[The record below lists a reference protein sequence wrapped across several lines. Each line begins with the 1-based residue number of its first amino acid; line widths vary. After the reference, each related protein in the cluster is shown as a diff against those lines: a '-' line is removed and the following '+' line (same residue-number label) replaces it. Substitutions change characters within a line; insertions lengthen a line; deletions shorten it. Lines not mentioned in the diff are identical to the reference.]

1 VVIFIHPRN
10 EDFLGEKSSM
20 FSKIYLALFVI
31 AVLVMSVLTYFSY
44 SWLQSIS
51 DPASVVQNF
60 QTYSGLS
67 WSALWISFV
76 ALLVFANVLLWKDR
90 RAWALWLSLL
100 FFAGFIVV
108 QMFIVD
114 QAFFT
119 YQKTNNLTEKTYFLT
134 PILGVAICAVA
145 AIGIFFNQFL
155 VLRMRDKMF
164 GDGNTEEEPAME
176 DEA

>member
-1 VVIFIHPRN
+1 
-10 EDFLGEKSSM
+10 M
-20 FSKIYLALFVI
+20 FSKIYLALFAI

-51 DPASVVQNF
+51 DPASVVQSF

-100 FFAGFIVV
+100 FFAGFIVA
-108 QMFIVD
+108 QMFVVD
-114 QAFFT
+114 QAYFT
-119 YQKTNNLTEKTYFLT
+119 FQKENNLTEKTYFLT
-134 PILGVAICAVA
+134 PILGVAICGIA

-155 VLRMRDKMF
+155 VTRMRDKMN
-164 GDGNTEEEPAME
+164 GDKKTEEESVVE
-176 DEA
+176 EEA